1 MTKRFALLGLVAVL
15 ALIAAVY
22 LLAGDSQKTTTTYD
36 MNTENLRTAY
46 FAGGCFWCVESDFE
60 KFKGIKEVVS
70 GYMGGDTENPTYK
83 DHADH
88 REAVAVHY
96 EPETISY
103 QDLVEYFFR
112 HHDPTD
118 EGGSF
123 YDRGFAY
130 TSAIYPQNDQEEQI
144 AWTVIKDLGEKNV
157 FENPIVTA
165 VEADKEFWPAED
177 YHQDYYKKNP
187 LRYKGYRFGS
197 GRDRFIESVWGE
209 RDDFEVVPDS
219 GEDTQGNEGEQN
231 ISEADTDAWE
241 SYAKPADE
249 IIKQELSPLAF
260 KVTQKEGTEPP
271 RTEGNYDDNKE
282 AGIYVDVLSGEPLFS
297 SKDKY
302 DSGTGWPSF
311 TQPIDT
317 DTIVTK
323 TDRKLFFPRTE
334 VRSKYGDNHLGH
346 VFKDGPEPTGLRYC
360 MNGVS
365 MEFIALENME
375 EQGYG
380 EYIDKVI

>member
-1 MTKRFALLGLVAVL
+1 MSKRLILVGIFAVITLVV
-15 ALIAAVY
+15 IAIVFRTSEETIN
-22 LLAGDSQKTTTTYD
+22 DKD
-36 MNTENLRTAY
+36 MKQDNLRTAY

-70 GYMGGDTENPTYK
+70 GYMGGEKQNPTYK

-96 EPETISY
+96 DPAIISY
-103 QDLVEYFFR
+103 IDLVEYFFR

-123 YDRGFAY
+123 YDRGHAY

-144 AWTVIKDLGEKNV
+144 AWNVIKDLEEKKV
-157 FENPIVTA
+157 FETPIVTA
-165 VEADKEFWPAED
+165 VEAEKEFWPAED

-197 GRDRFIESVWGE
+197 GRDRFIDSVWGE
-209 RDDFEVVPDS
+209 RDDFEVMPKPVVLEG
-219 GEDTQGNEGEQN
+219 GEDSDTTEPWTTYQKPSDDVLKEQ
-231 ISEADTDAWE
+231 
-241 SYAKPADE
+241 
-249 IIKQELSPLAF
+249 LSPIAF
-260 KVTQKEGTEPP
+260 KVTQKDGTEAP
-271 RTEGNYDDNKE
+271 RSEGNYDENKE
-282 AGIYVDVLSGEPLFS
+282 AGIYVDILSGEPLFS

-311 TQPIDT
+311 TRPID
-317 DTIVTK
+317 DEMIVTR
-323 TDRKLFFPRTE
+323 TDRKLFSPRVE

-346 VFKDGPEPTGLRYC
+346 VFNDGPEPTGKRYC
-360 MNGVS
+360 MNGAAL
-365 MEFIALENME
+365 EFIALENME

-380 EYIDKVI
+380 AYIEKVQ